1 MNQKL
6 NDRIDL
12 LVKLA
17 DELRSDKELDTFI
30 ARAATYN
37 PWFTAEFTRFA
48 IDGIIEKMLN
58 REKLEQWLS
67 RYNITKDEKAP
78 KTIGIIMAG
87 NLPLVGFHDFLCAYI
102 SGSGIKVKLS
112 GKDEI
117 LFPYVYEKLLQID
130 PSLHERSAIIERLEG
145 FDAVIATGSNNT
157 NRYFEYYFRNYPKI
171 LRRNRSSIAILNG
184 SETDADLFGLADDI
198 FMYFGFGC
206 RNVSKL
212 YVPEDYDIT
221 RLFPY
226 FGKYKW
232 MHSHTK
238 YMNNYDYN
246 RTLLLMNRTVHLAN
260 EIIMIE
266 ENPAISSPVSVL
278 YFERYNNVKNL
289 AVKLHGNLSNI
300 QCIVSNKSVSLDG
313 GFKDIVKFGHTQVP
327 DLWDYADNVD
337 TLDFIFSLKSLN
349 QSQ

>member
-1 MNQKL
+1 MNEKL
-6 NDRIDL
+6 ENRINI

-17 DELRSDKELDTFI
+17 DTLSADKELDDI
-30 ARAATYN
+30 LARAASFN

-48 IDGIIEKMLN
+48 INGIMDKMLN

-67 RYNITKDEKAP
+67 RYDITEDDPSP

-102 SGSGIKVKLS
+102 SGSGIKIKLS
-112 GKDEI
+112 AKDDI
-117 LFPYVYEKLLQID
+117 LFPYVYGKLLRID
-130 PSLHERSAIIERLEG
+130 PSLRERSAIIERLEG

-157 NRYFEYYFRNYPKI
+157 NRYFEYYFRNHPKI
-171 LRRNRSSIAILNG
+171 LRRNRSSIALLNG
-184 SETDADLFGLADDI
+184 TETDEELFGLADDI

-212 YVPEDYDIT
+212 YVPTDYDIT

-226 FGKYKW
+226 FEKYKW

-246 RTLLLMNRTVHLAN
+246 RTLLLMNRTEHLAN

-278 YFERYNNVKNL
+278 YFERYENVKTLSDKLKLNL
-289 AVKLHGNLSNI
+289 HNI
-300 QCIVSNKSVSLDG
+300 QCIVSKESIGSESADN
-313 GFKDIVKFGHTQVP
+313 DIVKFGNTQVP
-327 DLWDYADNVD
+327 ELSDYADRVD
-337 TLDFIFSLKSLN
+337 TLYFIFSLKS
-349 QSQ
+349 